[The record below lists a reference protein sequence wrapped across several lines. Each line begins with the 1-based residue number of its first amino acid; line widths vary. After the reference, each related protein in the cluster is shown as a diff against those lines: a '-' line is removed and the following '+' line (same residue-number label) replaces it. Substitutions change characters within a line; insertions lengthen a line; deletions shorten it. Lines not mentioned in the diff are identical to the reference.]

1 MRRWLGAALLFLPLV
16 AASRPAAA
24 FLYVSG
30 SNGRSGDLIGVW
42 VKNGFEVIQNLGPV
56 ESIGLG
62 TVKSFEVPAEFD
74 GNLTGA
80 KFTALAVPNP
90 DAVFTG
96 LGLDPPPPKGN
107 IALTTLGD
115 PETITSVQVG
125 DAQAALDPPVGGQ
138 TWLNNLN
145 SIPPAG
151 STGVIS
157 NNDGAAVISSTLFA
171 AYTATL
177 GFTTDAIANT
187 MSLSTAVLIDPLEE
201 GDDYAIPLY
210 EVAQTLTDVGGGN
223 FDFGTQV
230 TQIGVLAGDA
240 GDSGSTTLSL
250 QEAPEPAG
258 IALGAVALAAL
269 GAVRRRRA

>member
-1 MRRWLGAALLFLPLV
+1 MRRWLGAALLFAPLF
-16 AASRPAAA
+16 ATSGPAAA

-30 SNGRSGDLIGVW
+30 SDGRSGDLVGVW
-42 VKNGFEVIQNLGPV
+42 VKNGFEVIENLGAI

-74 GNLTGA
+74 GTLSGA

-90 DAVFTG
+90 DAVFSG
-96 LGLDPPPPKGN
+96 LGLDPPPPQAN

-125 DAQAALDPPVGGQ
+125 EAQAVLDPPIGGQ

-145 SIPPAG
+145 SMPTAG
-151 STGVIS
+151 NTGVIE
-157 NNDGAAVISSTLFA
+157 NNDGEAVIATTLYA

-187 MSLSTAVLIDPLEE
+187 ITLSTAVVIDPLEV

-210 EVAQTLTDVGGGN
+210 EVAQTLTHVNDDYV
-223 FDFGTQV
+223 FGTQV
-230 TQIGVLAGDA
+230 TQVGVLTGDS
-240 GDSGSTTLSL
+240 GGSGSTTLSL

-258 IALGAVALAAL
+258 VALGAVALAAL